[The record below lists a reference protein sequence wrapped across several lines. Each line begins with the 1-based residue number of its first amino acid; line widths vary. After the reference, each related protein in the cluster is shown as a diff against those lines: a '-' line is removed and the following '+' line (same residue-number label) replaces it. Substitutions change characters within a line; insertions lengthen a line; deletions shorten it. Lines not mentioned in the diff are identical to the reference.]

1 MVSAQRPLAELSRD
15 ESLRLLASVAMGR
28 VVFTDQVLPVVR
40 PVNHLLDDGHVI
52 IRSHLG
58 SALVRA
64 AARPDGVVVA
74 YEADVI
80 DPHWTAGWSVVVIGT
95 ANLVLDPAKAAGYRQ
110 LLQPWVEG
118 NMDQIIR
125 IGTEIITGFQLP
137 GRPNATRREP
147 P

>member
-1 MVSAQRPLAELSRD
+1 MVSAQPPLAELTRD

-40 PVNHLLDDGHVI
+40 PVNHLLDDGGIV
-52 IRSHLG
+52 IRSDLG

-74 YEADVI
+74 YEADAI
-80 DPHWTAGWSVVVIGT
+80 DPHWTAGWSVVVTGT
-95 ANLVLDPAKAAGYRQ
+95 AHLVRDPAKVAGYHR
-110 LLQPWVEG
+110 LLQPWVAG

-125 IGTEIITGFQLP
+125 IGSEIVTGFRLP
-137 GRPNATRREP
+137 GDDRGVP
-147 P
+147 PPVS